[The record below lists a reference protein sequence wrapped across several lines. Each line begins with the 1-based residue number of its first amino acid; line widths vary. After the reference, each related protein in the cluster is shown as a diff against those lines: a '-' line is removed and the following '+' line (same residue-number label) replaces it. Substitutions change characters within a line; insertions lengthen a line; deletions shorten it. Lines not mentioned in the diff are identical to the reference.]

1 MKTMVEH
8 ISQNRSAEARHR
20 SLWLQEVL
28 GDAPV
33 EPPLEGAARADVAIV
48 GGGYVGLWTAIRIKE
63 KDPSCD
69 VVLLEQDICGG
80 GASGRNGG
88 MVLSWWPKLS
98 SLVKLYGAASGS
110 RPDRVCVHGA
120 TSYLNGASSFIQ
132 ANRNV

>member
-1 MKTMVEH
+1 MVEH

-33 EPPLEGAARADVAIV
+33 EPPLKGAARADVAIV

-63 KDPSCD
+63 NDPSCD
-69 VVLLEQDICGG
+69 VVLLEADVCGA

-88 MVLSWWPKLS
+88 MVLSWWPKLG
-98 SLVKLYGAASGS
+98 SLTKLCGTEEALRLGQASQAAI
-110 RPDRVCVHGA
+110 DE
-120 TSYLNGASSFIQ
+120 
-132 ANRNV
+132 